1 MSEHRRLRFADLGFA
16 MLLGVGLLIVFGAL
30 DFYGKQL
37 QRQALQTEEH
47 LTSRDLRHA
56 DEQLGHLFR
65 HVDLQLRTLLEGGH
79 AYFSPDDWSRQLDYA
94 LLNAPHLRSLS
105 VLNDNGEIIAS
116 TSSGNIGLRPA
127 FAHYLPQPS
136 TISEVLRIGPPHA
149 GRDLADSVAIT
160 DNRQPTPA
168 VGFVPVV
175 RGLSIGEAGQV
186 SLLATLNLDYLQ
198 RLLDDLRRRPTD
210 RIALFRQDGVRLLD
224 TDPPTEHRRMI
235 ERTLINHWQTGQS
248 VHLSIADAYDDQ
260 GDLTAYRMHS
270 RLPLVIT
277 MQMDR
282 TQALVE
288 AHREGR
294 ERTAVVAPLALLGMA
309 AALVGYLL
317 FRFAG
322 NRERKL
328 RKQEEKRRKL
338 LESALN
344 ASAIPAVIT
353 NREATIEWVNPAF
366 ASLTGFDAAEAIGR
380 KPKDLVKSGM
390 QPPSYY
396 EDMWKTILAG
406 AVWRGEVINRRKDG
420 SFYDE
425 ALTITPVADDNG
437 TITHFVAIKEDI
449 TLEKAAAR
457 ELERLATTDPLTGS
471 HNRRAFMEAVQHE
484 LDRVRRYETPAS
496 ILMLD
501 LDHFKRVN
509 DEFGHAAGDTV
520 LKHFVTQLGTSLR
533 SADTLGRI
541 GGEEFAVLL
550 PETDLAG
557 ARDIANR
564 IRTEIAA
571 RPAITDEARIPITV
585 SIGVTIIHPSDIS
598 PDHILAR
605 ADDGLY
611 LAKRNGRNRVET
623 VTREA
628 PPTGE

>member
-30 DFYGKQL
+30 NFYGKQL
-37 QRQALQTEEH
+37 EHQALRTEEH
-47 LTSRDLRHA
+47 LTTRDLRHA

-79 AYFSPDDWSRQLDYA
+79 AYFSPDDWSRQLEYA

-105 VLNDNGEIIAS
+105 VLNDSGEVIAS
-116 TSSGNIGLRPA
+116 TSSGNIGLRPD
-127 FAHYLPQPS
+127 FAHYLPPPS
-136 TISEVLRIGPPHA
+136 AISEVLRIGPPHA
-149 GRDLADSVAIT
+149 GRDLGDSTAIT
-160 DNRQPTPA
+160 DNRQHTPA

-198 RLLDDLRRRPTD
+198 RLLDDLRRRPSD
-210 RIALFRQDGVRLLD
+210 RIALFRQDGIRLLD
-224 TDPPTEHRRMI
+224 TDPPTEHQRTI
-235 ERTLINHWQTGQS
+235 ERSLISQWQMGQS
-248 VHLSIADAYDDQ
+248 MRLSITEGHDL
-260 GDLTAYRMHS
+260 GELTAYRMHA
-270 RLPLVIT
+270 RLPLVVT
-277 MQMDR
+277 MEMDR
-282 TQALVE
+282 TQALAE
-288 AHREGR
+288 ARREGR
-294 ERTAVVAPLALLGMA
+294 EHTAVVAPLALLGMA

-328 RKQEEKRRKL
+328 RKHEEKRRKL

-366 ASLTGFDAAEAIGR
+366 ASLTGFDASEAIGR

-396 EDMWKTILAG
+396 EDMWKTILSG

-471 HNRRAFMEAVQHE
+471 LNRRAFMEAVQHE

-520 LKHFVTQLGTSLR
+520 LKHFVTQVVATLR
-533 SADTLGRI
+533 SSDTVGRI
-541 GGEEFAVLL
+541 GGEEFAILL

-557 ARDIANR
+557 ACDMAER
-564 IRTEIAA
+564 IRTRVAALPVIA
-571 RPAITDEARIPITV
+571 EHARIPITV
-585 SIGVTIIHPSDIS
+585 SIGATTLYLSDIS
-598 PDHILAR
+598 PEHPLAR
-605 ADDGLY
+605 ADEGLY
-611 LAKRNGRNRVET
+611 LAKRNGRNRVEA
-623 VTREA
+623 VTQETA
-628 PPTGE
+628 PGEH